1 MELDFK
7 REHKLRRI
15 LFIAPVPPP
24 INGQSKAAEILLES
38 LVKKYDVDIINLS
51 KESLKNGYNSLRRTL
66 SIFSIFYQVLI
77 KRKPNDIIY
86 HSIAESFVGNLRD
99 IIIYTLNWENLGRT
113 YIHMLG
119 GAGMKEIL
127 SSSGLQSRINIFF
140 LKRMG
145 GIIVEGPVNFEMF
158 RKYLPE
164 SKVHI
169 VPNFAEDFLFARD
182 EEIRNKFANMD
193 VINVLYLSN
202 LIPGKGYLELA
213 DAYISLPIELKEKI
227 KVTFVGGFESS
238 NAQKQFLDKIRPFA
252 RLEYLGKFIDG
263 EAKRKLYGQTH
274 VFCLPTYYP
283 FEGQPISILEAYAS
297 GCVVIA
303 SDHSGIPFIFEDSLN
318 GFTVE
323 KESVFSLRTALEKL
337 ISELAHL
344 DEIAFYNR
352 DTALKKYRT
361 QIFQSTILDILMES
375 ESEVS

>member
-7 REHKLRRI
+7 RKHKLRRI

-24 INGQSKAAEILLES
+24 INGQSKAAEILLEA
-38 LVKKYDVDIINLS
+38 LEKIYDVDIVNLS
-51 KESLKNGYNSLRRTL
+51 KESLKSGYNSLRRTL
-66 SIFSIFYQVLI
+66 SMFSIFFQVLI
-77 KRKPNDIIY
+77 KRKPNDIVY

-99 IIIYTLNWENLGRT
+99 MIIYTLNWKYLGKT

-127 SSSGLQSRINIFF
+127 SNPGLQRRINIFF
-140 LKRMG
+140 LKRVG

-164 SKVHI
+164 GKIYI
-169 VPNFAEDFLFARD
+169 VPNFAEDFLFVTD
-182 EEIRNKFANMD
+182 EEIKRKFAGLD

-202 LIPGKGYLELA
+202 LITGKGYLELA
-213 DAYISLPIELKEKI
+213 DAYISLPVELKEKI
-227 KVTFVGGFESS
+227 KVTFVGGFESL
-238 NAQKQFLDKIRPFA
+238 NAQKQFLNEIQPFTN
-252 RLEYLGKFIDG
+252 LEYLGKFIDG
-263 EAKRKLYGQTH
+263 ESKRKLYGQTH

-318 GFTVE
+318 GFAVE
-323 KESVFSLRTALEKL
+323 KASVSSLKIVLEKL
-337 ISELAHL
+337 VMEVAHL
-344 DEIAFYNR
+344 DQIAFYNR
-352 DTALKKYRT
+352 DIALKKFRT
-361 QIFQSTILDILMES
+361 KIFQNTILDILTGSYS
-375 ESEVS
+375 EAY